1 SDGVYDNELT
11 LKFHPDAKLAS
22 AKIVNA
28 EWDDHMRVTLDGTQ
42 IFAHIDGAYR
52 ESDYP
57 APKGSWELKKS
68 WKLDKVYDVTD
79 KVRKSVYEEPDREVT
94 MASRV
99 WVGGKGEGYF
109 EVELTFENMKL
120 EDKHVQEP

>member
-1 SDGVYDNELT
+1 
-11 LKFHPDAKLAS
+11 
-22 AKIVNA
+22 
-28 EWDDHMRVTLDGTQ
+28 M
-42 IFAHIDGAYR
+42 
-52 ESDYP
+52 
-57 APKGSWELKKS
+57 
-68 WKLDKVYDVTD
+68 TD

-120 EDKHVQEP
+120 EDKHVQEPAGCYDAVQAPNTFCRFDRFKDMDVGTKRLPESVLSLAKPLYEGDKGFLTEDKP

>member
-1 SDGVYDNELT
+1 
-11 LKFHPDAKLAS
+11 
-22 AKIVNA
+22 
-28 EWDDHMRVTLDGTQ
+28 M
-42 IFAHIDGAYR
+42 
-52 ESDYP
+52 
-57 APKGSWELKKS
+57 
-68 WKLDKVYDVTD
+68 TD

-120 EDKHVQEP
+120 EDKHVQNQLVVTMLYKLRIHSAVSIGLKIWMLAQNGFRKACFHWQSLCMKVIKDFLPEDKP